1 MIEYIDNEIMAA
13 RLRVNFLTP
22 ITEDQISEYEHED
35 MTIYATMEMDPLL
48 EFYFHGAYDPDLTY
62 AVPTKLRNYK

>member
-13 RLRVNFLTP
+13 RLRANFLIP
-22 ITEDQISEYEHED
+22 ITEDQLSEYENED
-35 MTIYATMEMDPLL
+35 MTIYATMEEDPLL
-48 EFYFHGAYDPDLTY
+48 EFYFHGAYDPNITY